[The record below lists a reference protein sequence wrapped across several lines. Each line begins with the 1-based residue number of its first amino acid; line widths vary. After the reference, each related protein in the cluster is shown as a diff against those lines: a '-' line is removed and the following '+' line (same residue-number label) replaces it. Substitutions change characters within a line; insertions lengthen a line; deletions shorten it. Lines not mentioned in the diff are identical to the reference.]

1 MDRKLVYRE
10 GKGIMN
16 PNESEFSVMP
26 EAWLRM
32 SAKNLFKEYGTLE
45 EIMKYLKQFP
55 NKK

>member
-1 MDRKLVYRE
+1 
-10 GKGIMN
+10 
-16 PNESEFSVMP
+16 MP

-55 NKK
+55 HKKK